1 MELMNQEIWIRGQK
15 NTSTSG
21 SKPPPTWP
29 YGFCTK
35 LTAAFDNLDK
45 VRRSSLNSLIS
56 SQDQDEQKI
65 ISWWIPTYFEACAV
79 KKFSFFLWP
88 PVPCWED
95 YLFFIYF
102 LTIGLFC
109 VCICNTASY
118 YMVGYFEPFFFFFI
132 ITRGLQKPE
141 HVTHHTHSWVSFV
154 IPTRGQTTKV
164 AARRKRG
171 NGTDNE
177 DWRVLDKSIYIGTTE
192 VRGSIF
198 FFPISLVFIKI

>member
-118 YMVGYFEPFFFFFI
+118 YMVGYFEPYFFLYNYKRTPKARTCYPPYTFLSKFCY
-132 ITRGLQKPE
+132 TYKGPDNKGSSQKKKRK
-141 HVTHHTHSWVSFV
+141 WNRQWRLKSF
-154 IPTRGQTTKV
+154 G
-164 AARRKRG
+164 
-171 NGTDNE
+171 
-177 DWRVLDKSIYIGTTE
+177 
-192 VRGSIF
+192 
-198 FFPISLVFIKI
+198 